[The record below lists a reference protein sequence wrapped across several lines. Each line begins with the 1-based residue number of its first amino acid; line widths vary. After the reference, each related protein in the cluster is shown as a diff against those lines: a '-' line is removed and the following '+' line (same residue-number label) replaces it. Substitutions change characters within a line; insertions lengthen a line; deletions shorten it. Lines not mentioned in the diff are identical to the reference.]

1 MVSLSKI
8 QHSNSLISTNLPSR
22 LVAVFVGA
30 TSGIGA
36 ITLKTFTKYILQPK
50 IYIIGRSQE
59 SADRIIS
66 DCRTLNSSGEY
77 NFIKSDV
84 SLIQNVD
91 RVCQQI
97 KEKEKA
103 INLLFLSQGAAV
115 FDRSGKSPLL

>member
-1 MVSLSKI
+1 MVSLSHI

-36 ITLKTFTKYILQPK
+36 ITLKNFTKYTLQPR

-59 SADRIIS
+59 SADCIIS
-66 DCRTLNSSGEY
+66 DCQTLNSSGEY
-77 NFIKSDV
+77 SFIKSDV
-84 SLIQNVD
+84 ILIRNVD
-91 RVCQQI
+91 KVCQQI
-97 KEKEKA
+97 KEKEET

-115 FDRSGKSPLL
+115 FDRSSNSPLI

>member
-1 MVSLSKI
+1 MVSLSHI

-36 ITLKTFTKYILQPK
+36 VTLKTFTKYTLQPR

-59 SADRIIS
+59 SADGIIS
-66 DCRTLNSSGEY
+66 DCQTLNPSGGY
-77 NFIKSDV
+77 NFIKADV
-84 SLIQNVD
+84 SLVRNVD
-91 RVCQQI
+91 KVCQQI
-97 KEKEKA
+97 KEKEET

-115 FDRSGKSPLL
+115 FDRSSTSPLV

>member
-8 QHSNSLISTNLPSR
+8 RHSNSLISTNFPSR

-36 ITLKTFTKYILQPK
+36 ITLKTFTNYTLQPR

-77 NFIKSDV
+77 IFIKSDV
-84 SLIQNVD
+84 SLIKNVD

-97 KEKEKA
+97 KGREEA

-115 FDRSGKSPLL
+115 FDRSGNSPLL

>member
-8 QHSNSLISTNLPSR
+8 QHSNSLISTNLPSH

-36 ITLKTFTKYILQPK
+36 ITLKTFTKYTLQPR

-66 DCRTLNSSGEY
+66 DCKTLNSSGEY
-77 NFIKSDV
+77 NFIRSDV

-115 FDRSGKSPLL
+115 FDRSGNSPLL